1 VSVDAGERHLSPPVR
16 RGGRD
21 ERREAT
27 LRALTAGIGAQCAYC
42 GRVLPELSPRGGR
55 PTPYCAPDPERYGNW
70 GAKVITCA
78 MLDEQREIWVHLY
91 GPQPITPLD
100 LAALDGTLATAL
112 SALDPLRTVVGEL
125 STRVTGEAA
134 DALAAKASAEEQGQQ
149 ARAEAT
155 QAIAERD
162 QALAEASAAR
172 QEAADAIAAREDA
185 ARQASEALQ
194 ARDQALVDQRAA
206 EQIRDDAVRTKQAA
220 LDKVTQSQDRVAD
233 LQQVL
238 ERERQESAA
247 QREQLRA
254 AHVQALQELQTSLAH
269 RQDERLQAQA
279 AEFRQQTQSAAT
291 AAEARI
297 DAVTSQLTAASQSYA
312 QSLAPL
318 HQQLSD
324 LRRDLDA
331 ATAATRSEQ
340 RRLTDLRAA
349 LTRALEQQTDE
360 PTLRQALSELLGADQ
375 ET

>member
-1 VSVDAGERHLSPPVR
+1 MSVDAGERHLSPPVR
-16 RGGRD
+16 RGSRD

-42 GRVLPELSPRGGR
+42 GRALPELSPRGGR

-100 LAALDGTLATAL
+100 LTALDGTLATAL
-112 SALDPLRTVVGEL
+112 AALDPLRTVVGEL
-125 STRVTGEAA
+125 STRVTGEAS
-134 DALAAKASAEEQGQQ
+134 DALAAKASAEEQRQQ
-149 ARAEAT
+149 ARAEAS

-172 QEAADAIAAREDA
+172 QEAADAIAARETA
-185 ARQASEALQ
+185 VRQASEALQ
-194 ARDQALVDQRAA
+194 ARDQALADQRAA
-206 EQIRDDAVRTKQAA
+206 EQLRDDAVRTKQAA

-233 LQQVL
+233 LQQAL
-238 ERERQESAA
+238 ERERQDSAA

-269 RQDERLQAQA
+269 RQDERLQSQA
-279 AEFRQQTQSAAT
+279 TEFRQQAQSAAT

-297 DAVTSQLTAASQSYA
+297 DALTSQLTAASQSYA
-312 QSLAPL
+312 QSLAP
-318 HQQLSD
+318 STSSSATS
-324 LRRDLDA
+324 A
-331 ATAATRSEQ
+331 ATSTSPPPPPSPSSAAR
-340 RRLTDLRAA
+340 
-349 LTRALEQQTDE
+349 
-360 PTLRQALSELLGADQ
+360 PTSAPH
-375 ET
+375 